1 MPSYQ
6 RGFRWT
12 KSDVERLLD
21 DVYSEGG
28 RGYCLQPIVVRSAE
42 GRFELIDG
50 QQRLTTIYL
59 LYKYIHEASN
69 KFLPA
74 PKFTLT
80 YETRKDSAQFLS
92 NIDYGR
98 RGENADYWHLCEAYE
113 AIGFWHE
120 RAGHEPHVLTKLNEY
135 LQENVKFIWY
145 EAPASEDPIAL
156 FTRLNIG
163 KIALTSS
170 ELVKAMFLSRSNKG
184 LTEEGRDELSLQW
197 DDIERRL
204 HDEPLWYFLTN
215 SSSVDYP
222 TRIDLLLDIMA
233 GKAAD
238 ERDAYFTFFHFDEL
252 RKKQSLQDVWQ
263 DIQRTFLTFCEWF
276 DDHDYYHKIGYLIAS
291 GTGLREVFELSK
303 GMTKTEFRLKLDDR
317 IAGSVKIA
325 KDYCDLSYENDRDR
339 NDLKRLLLL
348 FNVESVR
355 MIDEKSQRFPFDK
368 HKKQNWTLE
377 HIHAQQSEGL
387 NREEQWREWIRLH
400 IPSIEKVE
408 RHDLAV
414 SMNNTLALKT
424 IEGSQFEAIRSEVET
439 ALSAPGSIEHLH
451 SISNLALLDS
461 SDNSALSN
469 SAFDV
474 KRNAV
479 IEMDKEGRYIPFC
492 TKMVFLKYYTPSAE
506 SQLYLWGPADRRAY
520 VEHINLMLKQYL
532 DNPISVEME
541 G

>member
-1 MPSYQ
+1 MKKFATLQQALKYYF
-6 RGFRWT
+6 GFDT
-12 KSDVERLLD
+12 FKGDQEAIIKNLLD
-21 DVYSEGG
+21 RKDTFVLMPTGG
-28 RGYCLQPIVVRSAE
+28 GKSMCYQ
-42 GRFELIDG
+42 
-50 QQRLTTIYL
+50 
-59 LYKYIHEASN
+59 
-69 KFLPA
+69 LPA
-74 PKFTLT
+74 LLMEGTAIVISPLIALMKNQVDAIKHIS
-80 YETRKDSAQFLS
+80 EEDSVAHFINSSLS
-92 NIDYGR
+92 KANID
-98 RGENADYWHLCEAYE
+98 
-113 AIGFWHE
+113 
-120 RAGHEPHVLTKLNEY
+120 
-135 LQENVKFIWY
+135 Q
-145 EAPASEDPIAL
+145 
-156 FTRLNIG
+156 
-163 KIALTSS
+163 
-170 ELVKAMFLSRSNKG
+170 VKA
-184 LTEEGRDELSLQW
+184 
-197 DDIERRL
+197 
-204 HDEPLWYFLTN
+204 
-215 SSSVDYP
+215 
-222 TRIDLLLDIMA
+222 DIMA
-233 GKAAD
+233 GKTAD

-303 GMTKTEFRLKLDDR
+303 GMTKTEFRSKLDDR